1 MSRNIMVVG
10 LGGLGF
16 QILGILARTPG
27 VKKIIAADV
36 DEVKGRARTD
46 IVLYGAL
53 MEGFYPELEF
63 HKVDLF
69 DIDATAELLEE
80 TQPAVI
86 CNAASLAAWW
96 VPGTLSKDL
105 ESLIY
110 QAGAP
115 FDTACYVVL
124 IYKLMQALKKSGVKS
139 HVVNCAY
146 PDVTNVML
154 GKVGLAPTIG
164 GGNAQNRIPRLKRI
178 VSEKLG
184 VPMRNVEVYLV
195 GHHAWTDRVTTAPVW
210 IKILVEGE
218 DVSNKI
224 PKDELLIEL
233 ERIDKQRY
241 DPFKGIEVRYHQQ
254 DIASAF
260 AFNVLSIYFNTGAVT
275 SAPGPYPGLPGAYP
289 VRLSEKGAEVVLPS
303 EITLEEAIKI
313 NEEAAKLEGIEEIRE
328 DGTLVPTENA
338 KKALRK
344 LGMPW
349 EEGYRVDECEEI
361 AKKVLSFLKERGA
374 RWE

>member
-1 MSRNIMVVG
+1 MSESIMLFG

-16 QILGILARTPG
+16 QILNFLARTPG
-27 VKKIIAADV
+27 VTRIIAADV
-36 DEVKGRARTD
+36 DEVKGKARTD
-46 IVLYGAL
+46 IVTYGAL
-53 MEGFYPELEF
+53 MEGFYPDIEF
-63 HKVDLF
+63 RKVDLF

-80 TQPAVI
+80 IQPAVI

-96 VPGTLSKDL
+96 IPGTLPK
-105 ESLIY
+105 EMEALIY
-110 QAGAP
+110 EAGAP

-164 GGNAQNRIPRLKRI
+164 GGNAQNRIPRLKKI

-184 VPMRNVEVYLV
+184 VPMCNVEVYLV
-195 GHHAWTDRVTTAPVW
+195 GHHAWTDRVTSAPVW
-210 IKILVEGE
+210 IKILAEGE
-218 DVSNKI
+218 DISNKI
-224 PKDELLIEL
+224 PKDELLKEL

-289 VRLSEKGAEVVLPS
+289 VRLSREGAKVVLPS
-303 EITLEEAIKI
+303 EISLEEAIRI
-313 NEEAAKLEGIEEIRE
+313 NEEAAKLEGIKEIKE
-328 DGTLVPTENA
+328 DSTLVPTESA
-338 KKALRK
+338 KEALRK
-344 LGMPW
+344 LGVPW
-349 EEGYRVDECEEI
+349 EEGYKVSECEEI
-361 AKKVLSFLKERGA
+361 AKEVLAFLKEKGA